1 MSLTDEGHY
10 GPKQLNMLKTI
21 WGEGFLSP
29 GGTDEID
36 QILKGLDLKGKKVL
50 DIGCGTGGA
59 VFHMIEKYGA
69 NEAIGIDPEPLVIE
83 TANDLAIKKGI
94 SDKVKFICTKPGEHK
109 FEDKSF
115 QVVFSKE
122 AFLHIIDKKKLL
134 QEINDILVDDGILS
148 VGDWMRNDDNE
159 PSEEMKEY
167 IAAEGLDMFMCSL
180 EKYESLLKETRFKVL
195 SLNDRNKWYLEK
207 VKTEI
212 SDIKGPLYDEVIKQI
227 GKEEADG
234 ALEIWEKLLGVVE
247 KGEHRP
253 GNFQAIKISN

>member
-1 MSLTDEGHY
+1 MCIRDRY
-10 GPKQLNMLKTI
+10 
-21 WGEGFLSP
+21 
-29 GGTDEID
+29 
-36 QILKGLDLKGKKVL
+36 
-50 DIGCGTGGA
+50 
-59 VFHMIEKYGA
+59 
-69 NEAIGIDPEPLVIE
+69 
-83 TANDLAIKKGI
+83 
-94 SDKVKFICTKPGEHK
+94 K

-115 QVVFSKE
+115 EAVFSKE
-122 AFLHIIDKKKLL
+122 AFLHIIDKKNLL
-134 QEINDILVDDGILS
+134 KEINEILADDGILA

-159 PSEEMKEY
+159 PSEQMKEY

-180 EKYESLLKETRFKVL
+180 EKYESLLKETGFKVL

-212 SDIKGPLYDEVIKQI
+212 SDIRGPLYDDVVNLI

-253 GNFQAIKISN
+253 GNFQAVKVSA

>member
-94 SDKVKFICTKPGEHK
+94 SNKVKFICTKPGEHN

-159 PSEEMKEY
+159 PSAQMKEY
-167 IAAEGLDMFMCSL
+167 IAAEGLDMYMCSL
-180 EKYESLLKETRFKVL
+180 
-195 SLNDRNKWYLEK
+195 
-207 VKTEI
+207 
-212 SDIKGPLYDEVIKQI
+212 
-227 GKEEADG
+227 
-234 ALEIWEKLLGVVE
+234 
-247 KGEHRP
+247 
-253 GNFQAIKISN
+253 

>member
-83 TANDLAIKKGI
+83 TANNLAMKKGI
-94 SDKVKFICTKPGEHK
+94 SNKVKFICTKPDEHK

-159 PSEEMKEY
+159 PSAQMKDY

-180 EKYESLLKETRFKVL
+180 EKYESLLKETGYKVL

>member
-10 GPKQLNMLKTI
+10 GPKQLNMLKTV

-29 GGTDEID
+29 GGTEEID
-36 QILKGLDLKGKKVL
+36 QILKGLNLKNKKVL

-69 NEAIGIDPEPLVIE
+69 
-83 TANDLAIKKGI
+83 K
-94 SDKVKFICTKPGEHK
+94 DKAKFICTKPGEYK

-115 QVVFSKE
+115 EAVFSKE
-122 AFLHIIDKKKLL
+122 AFLHIIDKKNLL
-134 QEINDILVDDGILS
+134 KEINEILADNGILA

-159 PSEEMKEY
+159 PSEQMKEY

-180 EKYESLLKETRFKVL
+180 EKYESLLKETGFKVL

-212 SDIKGPLYDEVIKQI
+212 SDIRGPLYDDVVNLI

-253 GNFQAIKISN
+253 GNFQAVKIST

>member
-10 GPKQLNMLKTI
+10 GPKQLNMLKTV

-29 GGTDEID
+29 GGKEEID
-36 QILKGLDLKGKKVL
+36 QILKGLNLKNKKVL

-69 NEAIGIDPEPLVIE
+69 KEVIGIDPEPLVIE
-83 TANDLAIKKGI
+83 TANNLALKKNL
-94 SDKVKFICTKPGEHK
+94 SDKAKFICTKPGEYK

-115 QVVFSKE
+115 EAVFSKE
-122 AFLHIIDKKKLL
+122 AFLHIIDKKNLL
-134 QEINDILVDDGILS
+134 KEINEILADDGILA

-159 PSEEMKEY
+159 PSEQMKEY

-180 EKYESLLKETRFKVL
+180 EKYESLLKETGFKVL

-212 SDIKGPLYDEVIKQI
+212 SDIKGPLYDDVVNLI

-253 GNFQAIKISN
+253 GNFQAVKIST